1 MKLAAIDLDGTLL
14 DHSGEIPAK
23 NQEALH
29 AFNQHGGTVVLATG
43 RSILSVKKVFGEL
56 NMNGYVLASNG
67 AYIARVER
75 GETAAVL
82 KRFDLPVETI
92 SKTFQLAEQVGVTIV
107 ASRETQDD
115 RITFNIAPADVDS
128 PYYAQF
134 HLNDYSAADL
144 LHQVREGSISYFKL
158 AFNDNDERK
167 LKELRKLFDKA
178 GIRSVFTD
186 IHWLEVMAEGVNK
199 GTSLTYL
206 ANYLQIDPKRILA
219 FGDQENDIEMLKVS
233 GVGVAMDNALE
244 PVKEI
249 AQEVTKSNEEAG
261 VAVVLE
267 KYL

>member
-14 DHSGEIPAK
+14 DPLGNIPKK

-29 AFNQHGGTVVLATG
+29 TFDHQGGIIVLATG
-43 RSILSVKKVFGEL
+43 RSILSVKEVFGNL
-56 NMNGYVLASNG
+56 KMNGYVLASNG
-67 AYIARVER
+67 AYIARVEK

-82 KRFDLPVETI
+82 KRFDIPVDKI
-92 SKTFQLAEQVGVTIV
+92 SKTFELAEQVGVTIV

-115 RITFNIAPADVDS
+115 RITFESIADEVDS

-134 HLNDYSAADL
+134 HLQDASATEL
-144 LHQVREGSISYFKL
+144 LRQVHEGEISYFKL
-158 AFNDNDERK
+158 AFNDPDEKK
-167 LKELRKLFDKA
+167 LKALRVLFDAA
-178 GIRSVFTD
+178 GIHSVYTD
-186 IHWLEVMAEGVNK
+186 THWLEVMADGVNK
-199 GTSLTYL
+199 GTSLLYL
-206 ANYLQIDPKRILA
+206 AKHLQIDPKRILA

-249 AQEVTKSNEEAG
+249 AQQVTKSNEEAG